1 MPAKDAMTDL
11 PAPGPRPA
19 GRSIAAIV
27 PLHNGARTIA
37 AAIRSILDQAVAADE
52 IVVVDDGSTDE
63 GPAIVERLG
72 APRLKLIRQAN
83 AGQSAARNR
92 GAAHSTSA
100 LLAFLDQDDVW
111 YPDHL
116 QALLKPFDT
125 ARDSPLVWAG
135 PLGWTYSNLD
145 EIDEQG
151 RLVTPGVLGRW
162 KTSHPKRSLE
172 ACLREDMFV
181 LPSASLVAREAFDAV
196 GGFDETLSGY
206 EDDDLFRRIFQA
218 GFANAYIDEPL
229 AQWRIYRSSSSFSD
243 RMRVSR
249 LAYFAKLRRE
259 FPDPA
264 RISRVLAPR
273 FVRSILAEY
282 DRSAAA
288 GDRQRMRLAAQ
299 DLRLVSRYLAGRS
312 RLAVASFSI
321 VAPSMLVA
329 RAARAVYRR
338 TGRTPFLS
346 S

>member
-1 MPAKDAMTDL
+1 MSDL
-11 PAPGPRPA
+11 PTPGSRPA
-19 GRSIAAIV
+19 NRSIAAII

-37 AAIRSILDQAVAADE
+37 EAIRSILDQTVAPDE
-52 IVVVDDGSTDE
+52 VVVVDDGSEDE

-72 APRLKLIRQAN
+72 APQVRLIRQAN

-100 LLAFLDQDDVW
+100 LLAFLDQDDAW
-111 YPDHL
+111 YPHHL
-116 QALLKPFDT
+116 EALLKPFD
-125 ARDSPLVWAG
+125 AAG
-135 PLGWTYSNLD
+135 GTPLGWAYGNLD
-145 EIDEQG
+145 EIDERG

-181 LPSASLVAREAFDAV
+181 LPSASLVARQAFDAV

-249 LAYFAKLRRE
+249 LAYFEKLRRE

-264 RISRVLAPR
+264 RISRDIAPR

-288 GDRQRMRLAAQ
+288 GDRRRMRLAAQ
-299 DLRLVSRYLAGRS
+299 DLRKMSRYLAGSS
-312 RLAVASFSI
+312 RLAVASFSL
-321 VAPSMLVA
+321 VAPSMMVA
-329 RAARAVYRR
+329 RAARTVYRR
-338 TGRTPFLS
+338 TGRTPFLR
-346 S
+346 

>member
-1 MPAKDAMTDL
+1 MSDL
-11 PAPGPRPA
+11 PTSGLRPA
-19 GRSIAAIV
+19 SRSIAAII

-37 AAIRSILDQAVAADE
+37 TAIHSIGAQTVAPDE
-52 IVVVDDGSTDE
+52 IVVVDDGSEDE

-72 APRLKLIRQAN
+72 APRVTLIRQAN

-100 LLAFLDQDDVW
+100 LLAFLDQDDAW
-111 YPDHL
+111 YPHHL
-116 QALLKPFDT
+116 QALLRPFDA
-125 ARDSPLVWAG
+125 ARG
-135 PLGWTYSNLD
+135 TPLGWAYSNLD

-151 RLVTPGVLGRW
+151 RLLTERVLGRW

-172 ACLREDMFV
+172 ACLGEDMFV
-181 LPSASLVAREAFDAV
+181 LPSASLVSREAFDAV

-264 RISRVLAPR
+264 RISRDLAPR

-288 GDRQRMRLAAQ
+288 GDRRRMRRAAQ

-312 RLAVASFSI
+312 RLAVAGFSL
-321 VAPSMLVA
+321 VAPSMMVA

-338 TGRTPFLS
+338 LRRTPFLS